1 MIYGTVIGVWGAVFV
16 AGFAALW
23 GVSITIGTVALVLA
37 AGLVPSAIVLKMGGG
52 ASPQT
57 VAELLHAVDRD

>member
-1 MIYGTVIGVWGAVFV
+1 
-16 AGFAALW
+16 
-23 GVSITIGTVALVLA
+23 VSITIGTVALVLA
-37 AGLVPSAIVLKMGGG
+37 AGLVPSAIVLKMWGG